1 MRKGPIP
8 KLADML
14 QPADNSFG
22 VLRLAMALAVVVS
35 HSFYLSTGI
44 EDVSEPLHAIT
55 GYTLGQH
62 AVQVFFILSGIL
74 VTQSLVRGGVWSFLE
89 ARALRI
95 FPGLVV
101 CVLLTALVLGPLV
114 SGLGAGDYFSRPAVF
129 GYIAQTLSLK
139 TGLAPLPGVFTDN
152 PAHGVVNS
160 SVWTLKYEV
169 ACYLALAIVG
179 GLAMRLGLARLVGQ
193 AALGAFMLLA
203 LLERPDLAENNNF
216 LQTLQYF
223 ALFFG
228 TGVLAY
234 VYREAL
240 AIHWSGV
247 ALTALLLVVTNG
259 TRWAEFGQALFL
271 CYVSIWAATFR
282 FGPLRAATNR
292 LDCSYGVY
300 IYGVPVAQSL
310 LLLAPGLDAS
320 TLIALSTPII
330 LALAT
335 LSWALIE
342 RPALA
347 LRHRRPK
354 VEPGPGR
361 TSPLAGRDM
370 LSTRRCAPAA
380 STAWT
385 RDDDGRRPARIVR
398 DLKAPAGFRIVA
410 A

>member
-1 MRKGPIP
+1 
-8 KLADML
+8 ML

-35 HSFYLSTGI
+35 HSFYLATGI
-44 EDVSEPLHAIT
+44 EDVSEPLHGIT

-74 VTQSLVRGGVWSFLE
+74 VTQSLVRGGVWSFLK

-101 CVLLTALVLGPLV
+101 CVLLTALVLGPLA
-114 SGLGAGDYFSRPAVF
+114 SGLGARDYFSSPAVF

-139 TGLAPLPGVFTDN
+139 TGLAPLPGVFADN

-169 ACYLALAIVG
+169 VCYLALAIAG
-179 GLAMRLGLARLVGQ
+179 GLALRLGVARLAGLTV
-193 AALGAFMLLA
+193 LSAFLL
-203 LLERPDLAENNNF
+203 LSIFERPDLAENNNL

-234 VYREAL
+234 VYRDAL
-240 AIHWSGV
+240 VVHWTGV
-247 ALTALLLVVTNG
+247 VLTALLLAVTNG
-259 TRWAEFGQALFL
+259 TRFAEFGQALFL
-271 CYVSIWAATFR
+271 CYVSIWVATFR

-300 IYGVPVAQSL
+300 IYGVPVAQLL
-310 LLLAPGLDAS
+310 LLLAPGLDAYA
-320 TLIALSTPII
+320 LIAVSSPII

-347 LRHRRPK
+347 LRHPRRK
-354 VEPGPGR
+354 AGPATGPANLQNVNEAPHLIR
-361 TSPLAGRDM
+361 RVSP
-370 LSTRRCAPAA
+370 A
-380 STAWT
+380 SATGFLN
-385 RDDDGRRPARIVR
+385 DHGRRPARIVR